1 MFPDFTPLLTLG
13 AARVI
18 KAPFSEDGVEI
29 LTNSVEQFRSL
40 IERNA
45 RLIDREISDQEQRD
59 VAEGKSFAMSLCI
72 KTANITII

>member
-1 MFPDFTPLLTLG
+1 MSR

-18 KAPFSEDGVEI
+18 KAPFSEDGVDD
-29 LTNSVEQFRSL
+29 LTNSVEHFRSL

-59 VAEGKSFAMSLCI
+59 IAEGETSAISYRVR
-72 KTANITII
+72 TADITIV